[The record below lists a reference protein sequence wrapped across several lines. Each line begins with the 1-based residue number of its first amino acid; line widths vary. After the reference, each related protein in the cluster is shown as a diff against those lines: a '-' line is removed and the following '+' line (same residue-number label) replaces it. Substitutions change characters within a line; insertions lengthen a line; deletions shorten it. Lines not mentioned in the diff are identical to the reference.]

1 MKNFYVKFDSRRNL
15 DKVTIVSSQQ
25 ELKGLEIPCFETII
39 NRRVELAESP
49 IQREDIFAYYQ
60 KGQGASDYYDFAR
73 EVLTWPERK

>member
-1 MKNFYVKFDSRRNL
+1 VKNFYAKFDSRRNL

-49 IQREDIFAYYQ
+49 IQREDIFAYYR